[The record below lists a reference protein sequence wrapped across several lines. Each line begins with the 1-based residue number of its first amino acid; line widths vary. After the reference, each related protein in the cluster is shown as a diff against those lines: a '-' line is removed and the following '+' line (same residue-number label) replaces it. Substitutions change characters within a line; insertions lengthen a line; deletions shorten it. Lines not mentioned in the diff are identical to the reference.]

1 MLYRD
6 KFYPYS
12 SGFNP
17 ESADED
23 ADMGIAEDLPILE
36 SRLTELITRYEQYFI
51 GLEKREP
58 LKLLADVEQLA
69 SRYANVPIT
78 NTMYRHRYTNLIAR
92 LSSYQQLW
100 SKTVREIEEGRYS
113 RDRFRARLREGQ
125 QESRRGAGQ
134 PGQPTPPDP
143 ELERVYQELLEAR
156 KKCNLPLSSV
166 SREQLAA
173 TLARQRPEL
182 SKKLGT
188 DNIRFRVVIEGGK
201 PRIKAGN
208 GSKKPRNSEP

>member
-6 KFYPYS
+6 TFYPYS

-17 ESADED
+17 ESTDENI
-23 ADMGIAEDLPILE
+23 DMGIAEDLPILE

-58 LKLLADVEQLA
+58 LKLLAEVEQLA
-69 SRYANVPIT
+69 RRYANAPIT
-78 NTMYRHRYTNLIAR
+78 NTMYKHRYTNLIAR
-92 LSSYQQLW
+92 LSSYRQLW
-100 SKTVREIEEGRYS
+100 NKTVREIEEGRYS
-113 RDRFRARLREGQ
+113 RDRFRARLKEGQ
-125 QESRRGAGQ
+125 QENRRG
-134 PGQPTPPDP
+134 PMESERSTRPDP

-156 KKCNLPLSSV
+156 KKCNLPASSV

-173 TLARQRPEL
+173 TLAKQRPEL
-182 SKKLGT
+182 TQKLGT

-201 PRIKAGN
+201 PRIKAG
-208 GSKKPRNSEP
+208 SAAEKLRNSES

>member
-1 MLYRD
+1 V
-6 KFYPYS
+6 
-12 SGFNP
+12 
-17 ESADED
+17 DEN

-69 SRYANVPIT
+69 RRYNNVPIT

-92 LSSYQQLW
+92 LASYRQLW
-100 SKTVREIEEGRYS
+100 SKTVREIEEGRYN
-113 RDRFRARLREGQ
+113 RGRFRAPLGEGQ
-125 QESRRGAGQ
+125 QEERRDAAT
-134 PGQPTPPDP
+134 PGQQTSLDP
-143 ELERVYQELLEAR
+143 ELEQVYQELLKAC

-166 SREQLAA
+166 SREKLAA
-173 TLARQRPEL
+173 TLARQRPAL
-182 SKKLGT
+182 SQKLGT

-208 GSKKPRNSEP
+208 GANNPRNNES

>member
-6 KFYPYS
+6 TFYPYS
-12 SGFNP
+12 SAFNP
-17 ESADED
+17 ESTDENT
-23 ADMGIAEDLPILE
+23 DMGIAEDLPILE

-58 LKLLADVEQLA
+58 LKLLAEVEQLA
-69 SRYANVPIT
+69 RRYANAPIT

-92 LSSYQQLW
+92 LSSYRQLW
-100 SKTVREIEEGRYS
+100 HKTVREIEEGRYS
-113 RDRFRARLREGQ
+113 RDRFRARLKEGQ
-125 QESRRGAGQ
+125 QESRRGPVEPARS
-134 PGQPTPPDP
+134 TRPDP

-156 KKCNLPLSSV
+156 KKCNLPVSSV

-173 TLARQRPEL
+173 TLAKQRPEL
-182 SKKLGT
+182 TQKLGT

-201 PRIKAGN
+201 PRIKAG
-208 GSKKPRNSEP
+208 SATEKLRNSES

>member
-1 MLYRD
+1 
-6 KFYPYS
+6 
-12 SGFNP
+12 
-17 ESADED
+17 
-23 ADMGIAEDLPILE
+23 MGIAEDLPILE

-156 KKCNLPLSSV
+156 KKCTSRSPPSPVNNWPPPWPGSVLNSVRNLALTISAS
-166 SREQLAA
+166 
-173 TLARQRPEL
+173 
-182 SKKLGT
+182 GW
-188 DNIRFRVVIEGGK
+188 
-201 PRIKAGN
+201 
-208 GSKKPRNSEP
+208 